1 MAKEEEEFDKMFH
14 STPCEFNEDEEFAR
28 VFNMTVFKFNEEAAV
43 RMISRHSNKSGVYMQ
58 DAVMR

>member
-1 MAKEEEEFDKMFH
+1 MEIDMAKEEEEFHKMFH

-43 RMISRHSNKSGVYMQ
+43 RMISRQ
-58 DAVMR
+58 